1 MRIARPAKKRFH
13 IPKPAIIKVRGSGG
27 LNSGFNPRAVMG
39 NNYNK
44 FHKNS
49 PTATNIEGAL
59 HVDRYLTN
67 FSVMFVQ
74 DSINFI
80 AQRAAS
86 IIPVVKQTDLFVQ
99 YDRGYFWRDEAKP
112 RPLGGRPQQVGYKI
126 ESDSYAC
133 VEYALEHVV
142 DDRQRANA
150 DEPIRL
156 DENATTLLT
165 QKNMIKQDRT
175 WCQRFFVTGVW
186 TTDVTGVHSTPG
198 ANQITQFSQPDSEPI
213 EVIDQY
219 KDVIAER
226 TGYMPNTLVLGA
238 DVKRALRS
246 HPDISDRI
254 KYTQVGIAD
263 DGILASLFEVENVI
277 TARSVYTTS
286 NEGAT
291 NAFDFIADQDAMWLG
306 YIEPNPTVDSPT
318 AIAMFTWTGL
328 IPGQT
333 NQLGGVIERGRD
345 DRAHSDYFQGRMA
358 WDMKRVS
365 ADLGVFFDNVVD

>member
-27 LNSGFNPRAVMG
+27 MHSGFNPRAVIGG
-39 NNYNK
+39 NSG
-44 FHKNS
+44 FRKNS

-74 DSINFI
+74 DSVNFI

-142 DDRQRANA
+142 DDRQRSNA

-165 QKNMIKQDRT
+165 QKNMIKQDRV
-175 WCQRFFVTGVW
+175 WCQRFFTTGIW
-186 TTDVTGVHSTPG
+186 TTDVTGVHSTPS
-198 ANQITQFSQPDSEPI
+198 ANQIVQFSQPDSEPI

-358 WDMKRVS
+358 WDMKKVS